1 MLYWQHLARSKE
13 NSADLPKPVLA
24 FPVTSSKRATPN
36 PSPNTSR
43 NQTPV
48 ASSSGS
54 LQPSD
59 PADNSPT
66 RLGSPDIVISAASS
80 LTHLQSPAESPASES
95 TEALEDV
102 FDDDEVA
109 SLREEAVLRRRAS
122 SIDADQVQNLPG
134 VLLFTGTY
142 PWDKMILSHTKEVKR
157 FLKQGQ
163 AV

>member
-1 MLYWQHLARSKE
+1 M
-13 NSADLPKPVLA
+13 ADLPKPVLA
-24 FPVTSSKRATPN
+24 FPVASSKRATPN

-48 ASSSGS
+48 AGSSGS
-54 LQPSD
+54 LRPSD
-59 PADNSPT
+59 PVDNSPT
-66 RLGSPDIVISAASS
+66 RFGSPDIVISAASS
-80 LTHLQSPAESPASES
+80 QTRLQSPAESCPASES
-95 TEALEDV
+95 TEALEDA

-134 VLLFTGTY
+134 VLLFPGTY

-157 FLKQGQ
+157 FLKQDQ